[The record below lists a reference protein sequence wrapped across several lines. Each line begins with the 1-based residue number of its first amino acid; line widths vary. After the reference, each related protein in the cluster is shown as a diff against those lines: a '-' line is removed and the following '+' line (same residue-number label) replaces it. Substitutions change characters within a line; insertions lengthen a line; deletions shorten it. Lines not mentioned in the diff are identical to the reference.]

1 MAYAAVAVMVVGA
14 AVAAYGAYKQA
25 EEKKNAL
32 NVQATNERNAATLAQ
47 QEGEEAKR
55 RAEQDAKPTL
65 DSFGAGAAGMGVVG
79 GEGSPLLAELDV
91 ANKSELN
98 ATTAQYQYKL
108 QERDKLYSSYLA
120 KREANQISPWGA
132 AGMSLL
138 QSVVSAASSYT
149 GGAGG
154 GVVGQLQNQSD
165 ARVKGPSGSGSLAT
179 TYSDYSRGLGPA
191 GVGGGGNVY

>member
-65 DSFGAGAAGMGVVG
+65 DSFRWGAGAMGVVG
-79 GEGSPLLAELDV
+79 GEGSPLLAELSV
-91 ANKSELN
+91 ANKTELN

-138 QSVVSAASSYT
+138 QSAVSAASSYT

-165 ARVKGPSGSGSLAT
+165 ARVKGPSGSLAT

-191 GVGGGGNVY
+191 GVGGGGSVY